1 MLLCFLRIID
11 PPRGDAIS
19 AIERCRSA
27 GIRVKMITGD
37 HVMTARA
44 IGAEMGIGDGT
55 LALTGHEIDNL
66 NDAQLEKLVKEV
78 DVFARVSPEHKL
90 RLVNALQKN
99 GEVVSMTGDGV
110 NDAPALKR
118 ADIGVAMGAKGTE
131 AAKEAAEMVLADD
144 NFATIEHAVE
154 EGRTVYDNIK
164 KALMFILPTNAAEA
178 GIVVLA
184 IILGRVLPITPVQI
198 LWVNMITAVTLALS
212 LAIEPPEAGVMNR
225 PPRDPREPIL
235 TPFLIWRII
244 FVAIILI
251 IGTFGLFVWERSQG
265 ASIETARTIAV
276 NTLVAFEMFYLFN
289 TRYLKE
295 MVLTRD
301 GIFGN
306 SYVLAAIG
314 LILFFQLGFTYLE
327 PAQTLFDT
335 QATPLSSW
343 LRIGLVSI
351 SVLFLVEAEKY
362 LLRIHPR
369 LNRIRI

>member
-1 MLLCFLRIID
+1 
-11 PPRGDAIS
+11 
-19 AIERCRSA
+19 
-27 GIRVKMITGD
+27 MITGD